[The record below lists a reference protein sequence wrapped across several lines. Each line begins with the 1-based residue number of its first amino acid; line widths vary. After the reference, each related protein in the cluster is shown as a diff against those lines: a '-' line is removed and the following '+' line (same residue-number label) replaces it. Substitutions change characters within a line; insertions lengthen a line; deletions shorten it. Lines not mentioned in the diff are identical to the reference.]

1 MLLSEAWEK
10 YYVDKKIEGYS
21 LLTLKSYCLQF
32 NMLVRY
38 FGEVDTEEV
47 SIDQLKSYLIEVG
60 DHLKPSSFGHKVR
73 FLRSF
78 FKWLYEQGVIID
90 NPAIKLKEPKVG
102 KRIPKFLTEME
113 IEQLRDSCS
122 TPMEKALFEFF
133 YSTGCRI
140 GEVVKLNREDI
151 NFSARSVIVRGKGDK
166 EREVYFNIRCSLWLK
181 KYLEERSDEDGCLF
195 ITERRPKKRM
205 SVEIIRY
212 IIKRISSRANINK
225 EIHPHQLRHSYATH
239 LLNNG
244 APIEVI
250 QSLLGHEKSE
260 TTKIYAQL
268 SGKLR
273 QDFYSKY
280 F

>member
-1 MLLSEAWEK
+1 MFLSEAWEK

-21 LLTLKSYCLQF
+21 LQTLKTYSLQF
-32 NMLVRY
+32 KMLLRH
-38 FGEVDTEEV
+38 FGDVNADEFA
-47 SIDQLKSYLIEVG
+47 IDQLKNYLIEVG
-60 DHLKPSSFGHKVR
+60 ENLKPSSLGHKVH

-78 FKWLYEQGVIID
+78 FKWLHEEGFISF
-90 NPAIKLKEPKVG
+90 NPALKLKEPKVG

-113 IEQLRDSCS
+113 IEQLRDSCI
-122 TPMEKALFEFF
+122 TPMERAMFEFF

-140 GEVVKLNREDI
+140 GEVVILNRADI
-151 NFSARSVIVRGKGDK
+151 NISGRSVIVKGKGNK
-166 EREVYFNIRCSLWLK
+166 EREVYFNIRCSLWLQ
-181 KYLEERSDEDGCLF
+181 KYLEEREDCDESLF
-195 ITERRPKKRM
+195 VTERRPKKRM
-205 SVEIIRY
+205 GIENARH
-212 IIKRISSRANINK
+212 IIKRISIRANINK

-239 LLNNG
+239 MLNNG

>member
-1 MLLSEAWEK
+1 MFLSEAWEK
-10 YYVDKKIEGYS
+10 YYIDKKIEGYS
-21 LLTLKSYCLQF
+21 LQTLKTYSLQF
-32 NMLVRY
+32 KMLVRY
-38 FGEVDTEEV
+38 FGDVNTDEFAV
-47 SIDQLKSYLIEVG
+47 DQLKNYLIAEG
-60 DHLKPSSFGHKVR
+60 EHLKPSSLGHKVH

-78 FKWLYEQGVIID
+78 FKWLYEEGFISY

-113 IEQLRDSCS
+113 IEQLRDSCI
-122 TPMEKALFEFF
+122 TPMEKAVFEFF

-140 GEVVKLNREDI
+140 GEVVILNRANI
-151 NFSARSVIVRGKGDK
+151 NISGRSVIVKGKGDK
-166 EREVYFNIRCSLWLK
+166 EREVYFNIRCSLWLQ
-181 KYLEERSDEDGCLF
+181 KYLEERTDCDESLF
-195 ITERRPKKRM
+195 VTERRPKKRM
-205 SVEIIRY
+205 GIENVRH
-212 IIKRISSRANINK
+212 IIKRISIRANINK

-239 LLNNG
+239 MLNNG